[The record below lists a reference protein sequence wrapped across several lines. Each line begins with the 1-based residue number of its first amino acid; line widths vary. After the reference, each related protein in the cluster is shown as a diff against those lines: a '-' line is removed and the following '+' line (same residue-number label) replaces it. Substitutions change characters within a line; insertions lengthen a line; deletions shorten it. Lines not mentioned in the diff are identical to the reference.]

1 MFILKEYKPNFRG
14 KSPVSGKYFKISN
27 IDNSKL
33 MIELKDVHTIF
44 GLEKNF
50 SDKIFKWCVT
60 ESQKEHITNIEK
72 KILEIFIN
80 IDKSSY
86 ADTTVLNKSLL
97 FKTGFPTMLMSVF
110 KDAPEDVI
118 IHDKGSIVSLL
129 SIEKSKKYNVQLTIQ
144 NVFFNNDKNTIS
156 FKYIIK
162 KIF

>member
-14 KSPVSGKYFKISN
+14 KSQVSGRYFKIST
-27 IDNSKL
+27 IDNNNL
-33 MIELKDVHTIF
+33 IIDLKDVHTIF

-50 SDKIFKWCVT
+50 SDKIIKWCVT

-80 IDKSSY
+80 TDETSY
-86 ADTTVLNKSLL
+86 ADTTLVNKSLV
-97 FKTGFPTMLMSVF
+97 FKIGFPTMLMSVF

-118 IHDKGSIVSLL
+118 SHEPGSIVSFS
-129 SIEKSKKYNVQLTIQ
+129 SIEKGKKYNVQLTIQ
-144 NVFFNNDKNTIS
+144 NVFFNIDKKTIS
-156 FKYIIK
+156 FKYLIK